1 MDSFFSFRRHT
12 FFGLTTGLKFPAL
25 VLFIVLIF
33 AMKKKYQGKDIKASE
48 NETKAVNEA
57 KSGPLINDAK
67 VDHETHI

>member
-1 MDSFFSFRRHT
+1 MLLSQNIFPRT
-12 FFGLTTGLKFPAL
+12 FLENILYL
-25 VLFIVLIF
+25 LVLIF

-57 KSGPLINDAK
+57 NSGLLINDAK

>member
-33 AMKKKYQGKDIKASE
+33 AMKKKYQGQDIKASE

-57 KSGPLINDAK
+57 NSGPLINDAK

>member
-1 MDSFFSFRRHT
+1 MDSFFSFHRHT

-25 VLFIVLIF
+25 VLFVVLIF

-57 KSGPLINDAK
+57 NSGPLINDAK